1 MSTYYLTPNNIDPSS
16 NAYTGLAY
24 VFDSSGGFAV
34 DQSFPQINLNTYS
47 PVAQYDVTEAI
58 QIKFSV
64 RTLNEKIGV
73 IKDLSNEAV
82 LKVLFFNVLNETLS
96 HDSVTVSTNDFLN
109 GIKTSNIVSMGKMSS
124 LYRDFNYTVM
134 EYFGA
139 PYGFSSVFANA
150 TDFDANNGIFD
161 STTFINLINGITFDG
176 GTGSVVSDLSGYF
189 TVNDLNKHLRF
200 ICGTNVFGNRPPSGN
215 YGLTNGFMAGDLIYI
230 PNGMNITL
238 SVAVEPEPYS
248 PPDNVGPT
256 NLHSVDSIINYSE
269 PQYNIHKVTTSTITN
284 ITQSYSVPILIIVDN
299 EDRFNPSDYGKNW
312 VDIGFDSTPPSEGG
326 PVSLG
331 PQQWLSVAISS
342 LGEYQSAV
350 NQQGDIYISKNHGKS
365 WYLINTINPS
375 PVMSIGVSETGQ
387 WQTVSDGLS
396 IYTSSDFGLNWNP
409 VIPSTIV
416 NNRFDVSLNYYDINY
431 DVNDEIII
439 PPTPNVGTSN
449 VFVAVSLCGQY
460 QSIILSNGQE
470 QTVTSIG
477 YQSVLSCGDNL
488 YSSSDF
494 GATWKP
500 LDPTL
505 SQSNRD
511 LFSSIQAFPTGS
523 MAISFTG
530 KYQSIACEN
539 IWLSSDYGTSWTIAT
554 LPDPNNTGS
563 DFNDRN
569 WDGISVSSDG
579 KIQSATDSGG
589 YIYISH
595 DYGNTWTTADT
606 SATGN
611 KTWQSISISANAN
624 YQTAIDIDGDIYLSL
639 DYGSTWQLTNDTN
652 THGRQ
657 WQGIAVSSNGQY
669 QTAIEYGGTIW
680 ASNLL

>member
-299 EDRFNPSDYGKNW
+299 EDRF
-312 VDIGFDSTPPSEGG
+312 
-326 PVSLG
+326 
-331 PQQWLSVAISS
+331 
-342 LGEYQSAV
+342 
-350 NQQGDIYISKNHGKS
+350 
-365 WYLINTINPS
+365 
-375 PVMSIGVSETGQ
+375 
-387 WQTVSDGLS
+387 
-396 IYTSSDFGLNWNP
+396 
-409 VIPSTIV
+409 
-416 NNRFDVSLNYYDINY
+416 R
-431 DVNDEIII
+431 
-439 PPTPNVGTSN
+439 
-449 VFVAVSLCGQY
+449 
-460 QSIILSNGQE
+460 
-470 QTVTSIG
+470 
-477 YQSVLSCGDNL
+477 
-488 YSSSDF
+488 
-494 GATWKP
+494 
-500 LDPTL
+500 
-505 SQSNRD
+505 
-511 LFSSIQAFPTGS
+511 
-523 MAISFTG
+523 
-530 KYQSIACEN
+530 
-539 IWLSSDYGTSWTIAT
+539 
-554 LPDPNNTGS
+554 
-563 DFNDRN
+563 
-569 WDGISVSSDG
+569 
-579 KIQSATDSGG
+579 
-589 YIYISH
+589 
-595 DYGNTWTTADT
+595 
-606 SATGN
+606 
-611 KTWQSISISANAN
+611 
-624 YQTAIDIDGDIYLSL
+624 
-639 DYGSTWQLTNDTN
+639 
-652 THGRQ
+652 
-657 WQGIAVSSNGQY
+657 
-669 QTAIEYGGTIW
+669 
-680 ASNLL
+680 

>member
-1 MSTYYLTPNNIDPSS
+1 MSTYYLQPNNIDPAT

-47 PVAQYDVTEAI
+47 PIAQYDVTEAI
-58 QIKFSV
+58 QIKFNV
-64 RTLNEKIGV
+64 RTLNDKIGV
-73 IKDLSNEAV
+73 IKNIQNIDLVDELTGYNVDYELLSN
-82 LKVLFFNVLNETLS
+82 
-96 HDSVTVSTNDFLN
+96 DSVTVSTKDFLN
-109 GIKTSNIVSMGKMSS
+109 GVKTSNIVSMGKMST
-124 LYRDFNYTVM
+124 LYSDFNYTVM

-150 TDFDANNGIFD
+150 NDFDANNGIFD
-161 STTFINLINGITFDG
+161 ATTFINLINGITFDG

-200 ICGTNVFGNRPPSGN
+200 ICGTNVFGNRPPEGN
-215 YGLTNGFMAGDLIYI
+215 YGLPNGFMAGDLIYI
-230 PNGMNITL
+230 PNGINITL

-256 NLHSVDSIINYSE
+256 NLHSVDSMVNYSE

-284 ITQSYSVPILIIVDN
+284 ITQSYSVPILIILD
-299 EDRFNPSDYGKNW
+299 DADTFNPNDYGKNW
-312 VDIGFDSTPPSEGG
+312 VDIGFNYAGD
-326 PVSLG
+326 SLG
-331 PQQWLSVAISS
+331 PGGWISIAMSS
-342 LGEYQSAV
+342 LGKYQSAV
-350 NQQGDIYISKNHGKS
+350 DHFGDIYISNDYGKIWS
-365 WYLINTINPS
+365 IVYSINPGT
-375 PVMSIGVSETGQ
+375 VMSIAVSETGQ
-387 WQTVSDGLS
+387 WQTVSDGLT
-396 IYTSSDFGLNWNP
+396 IYTSSDYGITWNP

-416 NNRFDVSLNYYDINY
+416 DNRFDVSLNYYDVNY
-431 DVNDEIII
+431 DINGDMII
-439 PPTPNVGTSN
+439 PPTPNIGTSN

-470 QTVTSIG
+470 QVITSIG
-477 YQSVLSCGDNL
+477 YQSVLSCGDTL

-494 GATWKP
+494 GATWKA

-505 SQSNRD
+505 SKNNRD

-530 KYQSIACEN
+530 QYQSIACEN

-554 LPDPNNTGS
+554 LPDPTGDGS

-569 WDGISVSSDG
+569 WDGISISSDG

-606 SATGN
+606 SSTGN
-611 KTWQSISISANAN
+611 KTWQSISISASAN
-624 YQTAIDIDGDIYLSL
+624 YQTAIDIDGDIFLSL
-639 DYGSTWQLTNDTN
+639 DYGATWQLTTDTN

-657 WQGIAVSSNGQY
+657 WQGIAVSANGQY

-680 ASNLL
+680 ASNLV